1 MMIGCQSH
9 ISGRKRNFMKK
20 KIFETIN
27 KVDAKLAKVNKKAV
41 AIVTTATALTTVA
54 FCATS
59 LESIVNKAGS
69 LAFGVLM
76 LIGVFMAVTG
86 IVALANAM
94 KSDDH
99 DQAAIGKAVGKLVSG
114 AIMLAAPNIL
124 LAIMGASY
132 DTLGTHFFAG
142 F

>member
-1 MMIGCQSH
+1 
-9 ISGRKRNFMKK
+9 MKK
-20 KIFETIN
+20 NVFKAIN
-27 KVDAKLAKVNKKAV
+27 KVDVKLAKVNKKAV

-59 LESIVNKAGS
+59 LERVQLDGVAQHPGS